1 MLLPCLLVLLLLALQ
16 PVCLLYTRA
25 IMEAAAASG
34 ARLMVTGENVSD
46 ESCRAFV
53 VRQLAAV
60 PNVTIFHAGGPLSW
74 DVEFTHA
81 GEGDAAGAVRVSV
94 RGYVRPLP
102 VLGAFAPVFGATN
115 AQGDVELSVDVSY
128 RARPDW
134 LEGGYDAWIAAW
146 DG

>member
-1 MLLPCLLVLLLLALQ
+1 M
-16 PVCLLYTRA
+16 
-25 IMEAAAASG
+25 
-34 ARLMVTGENVSD
+34 
-46 ESCRAFV
+46 
-53 VRQLAAV
+53 
-60 PNVTIFHAGGPLSW
+60 
-74 DVEFTHA
+74 
-81 GEGDAAGAVRVSV
+81 
-94 RGYVRPLP
+94 P

>member
-1 MLLPCLLVLLLLALQ
+1 MLLPCLFVLLLLALQ

-60 PNVTIFHAGGPLSW
+60 PNVVIFHAGGPLSW

-94 RGYVRPLP
+94 RGYVRLLP